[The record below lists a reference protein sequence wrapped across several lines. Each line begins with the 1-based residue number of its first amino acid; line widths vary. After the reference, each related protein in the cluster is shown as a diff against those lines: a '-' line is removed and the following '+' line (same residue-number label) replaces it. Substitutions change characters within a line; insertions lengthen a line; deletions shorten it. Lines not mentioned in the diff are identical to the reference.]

1 MAYKVEFK
9 KSGKIL
15 EWEDRYD
22 SLLELAEDNGVEIDN
37 DCRQGVC
44 GTCAVKL
51 ISGEVDMEEET
62 GLDYVDHP
70 EEMIL
75 ACTAVPKSD
84 VVIDA

>member
-1 MAYKVEFK
+1 MAFTVEFK
-9 KSGKIL
+9 KSGKTV

-22 SLLELAEDNGVEIDN
+22 SILELAEDNGVEIDN

-51 ISGEVDMEEET
+51 ISGKVEMEEDT
-62 GLDYVDHP
+62 GLDYVNDP

-75 ACTAVPKSD
+75 TCAAVPKSN